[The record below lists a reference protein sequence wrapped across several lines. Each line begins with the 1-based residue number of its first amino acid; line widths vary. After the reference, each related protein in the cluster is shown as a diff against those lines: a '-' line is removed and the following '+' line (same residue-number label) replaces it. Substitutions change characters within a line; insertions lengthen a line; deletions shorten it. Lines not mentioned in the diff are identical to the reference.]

1 MAKKSIYLTSQS
13 ALAANQSTVDQ
24 RVMEQTI
31 PEVLRLQL
39 GNKVCALP
47 CENIGCSIW
56 ATKLNEDGSISLKL
70 SVYGFVSNGELV
82 NLPEGSKSNF
92 SFGGWISV
100 YPEGVDAPEGA
111 RILSAQELEGV
122 LNFKEP
128 LPDGSKRSLWFDLTQ
143 VERIHVVPALLSES
157 HYVLDENGNRIPDG
171 THPDGRAKYLLGDH
185 YVLGFP
191 ASRVNAPIIG
201 NGVKTGSAID
211 DQSISDADA
220 RLDALLAKGAAR
232 SL

>member
-1 MAKKSIYLTSQS
+1 
-13 ALAANQSTVDQ
+13 
-24 RVMEQTI
+24 
-31 PEVLRLQL
+31 L
-39 GNKVCALP
+39 GA
-47 CENIGCSIW
+47 SIW
-56 ATKLNEDGSISLKL
+56 ATKLNEDGSISLKVSL
-70 SVYGFVSNGELV
+70 YGYVENGVLCD
-82 NLPEGSKSNF
+82 LPEGQKSNF

-157 HYVLDENGNRIPDG
+157 HYILDENGNRVPDG
-171 THPDGRAKYLLGDH
+171 THPDGRPRYVLGDH

-191 ASRVNAPIIG
+191 AAKIDAPIIG
-201 NGVKTGSAID
+201 NGVKTGSAMTD
-211 DQSISDADA
+211 ESIAQADA
-220 RLDALLAKGAAR
+220 RLDAILAKGAAR